1 MIRKFFTF
9 ISLLFFVNLS
19 CEKTPTINLDQEVI
33 IAKIENR
40 VITVNDFLKRCEYS
54 PRPVYCNRDNY
65 IHKKIALNSLIAEKM
80 LALEFDRSDLE
91 ISETQKYFIEGQ
103 KEQAMRHAMLKK
115 YGYDRVELDTL
126 SLLNQIELRNRTY
139 EVDFMVFQGKDL
151 QNPGAFLNG
160 ATLKEAAFSIGSEEK
175 VSNKTL
181 AFNDQMID
189 KVRELLFVVG
199 PELNKIYG
207 SYKVADSTFLYLEI
221 MSWVTSVN
229 ITEKQ
234 KQDIWGLVK
243 NEILEAQA
251 SKKYSDFVSELMH
264 GKNIIFNPQNFQNFA
279 DKVAKVYII
288 ERSKK
293 ENIIQDYV
301 WESDNEM
308 RIEILNQID
317 KMENDNILYHDGKDW
332 TLDELMTLIRKH
344 PLVFRKKD
352 ISPDQ
357 FTNELK
363 SAIADLLRDMH
374 ITQRGY
380 EVGFDEDVNVKQVT
394 GKWQDY
400 VKSVIIKEKYSGAL
414 QNDLSMPSNKFP
426 NESLVNKID
435 SLQIAYSKSIKINTL
450 KFEKINLSSIDLF
463 AMYSNQPYNY
473 LEPSFPILTDD
484 HLLDY
489 GLKITSHD

>member
-1 MIRKFFTF
+1 MIRKFCTF
-9 ISLLFFVNLS
+9 ISLLFFVNTS

-54 PRPVYCNRDNY
+54 PRPAYCNGDNY

-80 LALEFDRSDLE
+80 LALEFDRSDLK

-126 SLLNQIELRNRTY
+126 SLLNRIELRNRTY
-139 EVDFMVFQGKDL
+139 EVDFMVFRGIDL
-151 QNPGAFLNG
+151 QNSDKYLNDK
-160 ATLKEAAFSIGSEEK
+160 TLRAAAFSIGSEKK

-189 KVRELLFVVG
+189 KVRELLFVVA
-199 PELNKIYG
+199 PELNKIHG
-207 SYKVADSTFLYLEI
+207 PYKVADSTFLYLEI
-221 MSWVTSVN
+221 MGWVTSVN

-234 KQDIWGLVK
+234 KQDTWGSVK
-243 NEILEAQA
+243 NEFFDEQA
-251 SKKYSDFVSELMH
+251 AKKYSDFVSELMH
-264 GKNIIFNPQNFQNFA
+264 GKNIIFNPRNFENFA
-279 DKVAKVYII
+279 EKVAKVYII

-293 ENIIQDYV
+293 ENIIQNYV
-301 WESDNEM
+301 WESDNKM
-308 RIEILNQID
+308 LIKILNQID

-352 ISPDQ
+352 IGPDQ

-363 SAIADLLRDMH
+363 SAIADLLRDLH

-380 EVGFDEDVNVKQVT
+380 DIGLDDDVNVKQVT
-394 GKWQDY
+394 EKWRDY
-400 VKSVIIKEKYSGAL
+400 VKSVIIKEKYSGVL
-414 QNDLSMPSNKFP
+414 QNNLSMSRNKFP

-435 SLQIAYSKSIKINTL
+435 SLQIAYSKYITINTG
-450 KFEKINLSSIDLF
+450 KFEKIHLSSIDLF
-463 AMYSNQPYNY
+463 AMYSNQAYNS

-489 GLKITSHD
+489 GLKITPHD